1 MNRFREGLLKPN
13 RVIAQFVKAISP
25 LIKDDEM
32 YLRIVY
38 YLETKKKLNL
48 NPPVSFNEK
57 MQWLKLHCKDE
68 TYTDLVDKA
77 TVKEYISQCIGDKY
91 LIPTLGV
98 YNTVEDID
106 FELLPIQFVLKCT
119 HDSGGLVICKNKQTL
134 NIAAVRKKMKKSLKT
149 NFYMRGREYPYKN
162 VQPRIIAEKYMD
174 DNSGTGLIDYKIYCF
189 GGIPQFLLV
198 VSNRAICAYF
208 DYYDLDF
215 NHLPFMWGG
224 VNSPY
229 KIQRPEKLDEMLF
242 LAQKIAKD
250 SIQMR
255 VDFYEVQGNVYFGEI
270 TFFDG
275 AGFTPFE
282 PMEWDEKIGKLL
294 SLPEI

>member
-1 MNRFREGLLKPN
+1 MNRFRESLLKPN

-48 NPPVSFNEK
+48 TPPVSFNEK
-57 MQWLKLHCKDE
+57 MQWLKLHCKNE
-68 TYTDLVDKA
+68 TYTNLVDKA

-98 YNTVEDID
+98 YDTVEDID
-106 FELLPIQFVLKCT
+106 FELLPNQFVLKCT
-119 HDSGGLVICKNKQTL
+119 HDSGGLVICKDKRDL
-134 NIAAVRKKMKKSLKT
+134 NIAAVKKKMKKSLRT

-162 VQPRIIAEKYMD
+162 VRPRIIAEKYMD
-174 DNSGTGLIDYKIYCF
+174 DNTETGLIDYKIYCF
-189 GGIPQFLLV
+189 RGIPQFLLV
-198 VSNRAICAYF
+198 VSNRTVCAYF

-224 VNSPY
+224 ANSPY
-229 KIQRPEKLDEMLF
+229 KIRRPKKLDEMIF
-242 LAQKIAKD
+242 LAKKIAKD

-294 SLPEI
+294 NLPEI